1 MKLPVI
7 PVIVVVVFIAGFFS
21 GRLSVSAPATAVTAP
36 PPSVAAAPDIVPS
49 PSGLAGVVAEVQ
61 QVPNY
66 TYLRLTTARG
76 EVWTAVPS
84 TTSVAPGQAV
94 EVRESTTMTNFTS
107 KALGRTFPTIV
118 FGELAGASSSPRP
131 AQGSELPPNHPPL
144 GGPSAENPVAKALD
158 ATRQAEPPL
167 TLRIADVFAERQALT
182 GRLVRVKATV
192 AKVTAVNGVHYAH
205 LTDGSGASAT
215 KDDDLVVLSQSP
227 LAAGQAVTVQ
237 GSVVVDKDVGIGG
250 AWPVALEGAQL
261 VP

>member
-21 GRLSVSAPATAVTAP
+21 GRLSVSAPTPVSAP
-36 PPSVAAAPDIVPS
+36 APVVAAAPDIAPS
-49 PSGLAGVVAEVQ
+49 PGGLAGVVAEVQ

-118 FGELAGASSSPRP
+118 FGELVGAAAAPGP

-144 GGPSAENPVAKALD
+144 GSPSAENPVAKALD

-205 LTDGSGASAT
+205 LTDGSGSAAT

-227 LAAGQAVTVQ
+227 LTVGQAVTIQ
-237 GSVVVDKDVGIGG
+237 GSVVLNKDVGIGG